1 MSAAGD
7 DDEIEASRAPL
18 LDHLNELRSRL
29 FIAVAALLVCFLL
42 AYPFS
47 KQIWQILTEPFVQA
61 LAKLYKDDVA
71 KQTIVMQNTS
81 AFGFFLVQLKVSLFA
96 AIIASFPVTA
106 YQAYAFIAPGLY
118 KREKQAVTPF
128 LIAAPV
134 MFLLGCAFVYYV
146 AMPFALEFALKQEVL
161 EGPVQVKFVPKVEEY
176 LSLVTTLALAFGFV
190 FQIPVVTA
198 LLARAGV
205 LSAEVMRKGRRYAI
219 VGIAAFSACVT
230 PPDPLSMLIM
240 AVPVYMLY
248 EVSIWIVVLIG
259 RKRLQDEAKAAEEA
273 GQPSAAE

>member
-230 PPDPLSMLIM
+230 PPDPLSMMIM

-248 EVSIWIVVLIG
+248 EISIWIVVLIG

>member
-18 LDHLNELRSRL
+18 LDHLNELRTRL
-29 FIAVAALLVCFLL
+29 FVAVAALLVCFLL

-61 LAKLYKDDVA
+61 LAKLYEDDVA

-230 PPDPLSMLIM
+230 PPDPLSMMIM

-248 EVSIWIVVLIG
+248 EISIWIVVLIG